1 MRPRLEF
8 RVTAIVE
15 TESGEIIRENTIHRS
30 MFDQG
35 VIADVERFWEITR
48 ELAKINGSAIAK
60 LAITSHDGSRS
71 VALRDPAFDPP
82 PDSRDRKRAT
92 TIFEA
97 LRKLTHP

>member
-15 TESGEIIRENTIHRS
+15 TESGEPLRENTIHRS

-35 VIADVERFWEITR
+35 LIADLERFWDITR
-48 ELAKINGSAIAK
+48 ELAKINSAIAK
-60 LAITSHDGSRS
+60 LSITSHDGGRS
-71 VALRDPAFDPP
+71 VALRDPPFDPP
-82 PDSRDRKRAT
+82 PDSRDQKRAT

-97 LRKLTHP
+97 LRKITHP